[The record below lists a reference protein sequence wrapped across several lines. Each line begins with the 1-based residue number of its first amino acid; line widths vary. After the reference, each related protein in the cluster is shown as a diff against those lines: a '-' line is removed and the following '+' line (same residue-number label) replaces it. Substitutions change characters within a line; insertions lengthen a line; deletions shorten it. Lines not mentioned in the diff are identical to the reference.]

1 MAAYRPTYFRA
12 AEMLILRQLNG
23 DELISLE
30 NTSWGLILVRTQESH
45 GSRSPSRGDE
55 ENMESLRLGA
65 ALLLLLTVGCA
76 SVNNQA
82 FPANQSATGWSI
94 QYSPGMPSRPIAAG
108 HGAWYFDFPTDPN
121 YPACVSNPDAYCE
134 SVNYVTNSYSGAATH
149 QVSMTFQ
156 ISTTGA
162 PTFQYVM
169 QSDNTCATTATVRLF
184 LQRRNDDLTEEFY
197 RWWSNPTVYDLQA
210 TPGDVTLTVPIT
222 ADQWSSVYGKFGSQ
236 DATTL
241 AGFQDALS
249 NLGHVGMTFG
259 GGCFFGHGVNVSG
272 GTARFALVSYT
283 IS

>member
-1 MAAYRPTYFRA
+1 
-12 AEMLILRQLNG
+12 
-23 DELISLE
+23 
-30 NTSWGLILVRTQESH
+30 
-45 GSRSPSRGDE
+45 
-55 ENMESLRLGA
+55 
-65 ALLLLLTVGCA
+65 
-76 SVNNQA
+76 
-82 FPANQSATGWSI
+82 
-94 QYSPGMPSRPIAAG
+94 
-108 HGAWYFDFPTDPN
+108 
-121 YPACVSNPDAYCE
+121 
-134 SVNYVTNSYSGAATH
+134 
-149 QVSMTFQ
+149 MTFQ

-222 ADQWSSVYGKFGSQ
+222 PDQWSSVYGKFGSQ

-259 GGCFFGHGVNVSG
+259 GGCFFGHGVNGSG
-272 GTARFALVSYT
+272 GPRASLSLAIRFREPVDRHVFATFSPLNSCVVL
-283 IS
+283 